1 MIICHKNQKLQMIW
15 FIKTGGYQAA
25 GEGHVGSLERLESV
39 ENISAFPVVII
50 KVKNLLVWWRCFDSG
65 ELWKWSVFNYQTLM
79 SKINDLQVTERIS
92 KKKNNPNGTKKEMGT
107 KDILKKMIR
116 NVIQI
121 FYHKVFEFNRSMF
134 SILIFSFSCYLIF
147 NQK

>member
-1 MIICHKNQKLQMIW
+1 MIW

-65 ELWKWSVFNYQTLM
+65 KLWKWSVFNYQTLM
-79 SKINDLQVTERIS
+79 SKINGLQVTERMS
-92 KKKNNPNGTKKEMGT
+92 KKRKTPVGTKKEMGT
-107 KDILKKMIR
+107 KDIFKK
-116 NVIQI
+116 NDKKCDPI
-121 FYHKVFEFNRSMF
+121 FLSQ
-134 SILIFSFSCYLIF
+134 SFWI
-147 NQK
+147 

>member
-1 MIICHKNQKLQMIW
+1 MIW
-15 FIKTGGYQAA
+15 FIKTGGYQAT

-39 ENISAFPVVII
+39 ENISAFPVVIV

-79 SKINDLQVTERIS
+79 SKIIGTI
-92 KKKNNPNGTKKEMGT
+92 GTKKEMGT
-107 KDILKKMIR
+107 KDIFKNMIG

-121 FYHKVFEFNRSMF
+121 FFITKFLN
-134 SILIFSFSCYLIF
+134 LIGQLFQL
-147 NQK
+147 

>member
-1 MIICHKNQKLQMIW
+1 MIICHKKQKLQMIW

-79 SKINDLQVTERIS
+79 SKINGLQVTERIS
-92 KKKNNPNGTKKEMGT
+92 KKKYPIGTKKEMGT
-107 KDILKKMIR
+107 KDIFKKMIG

-121 FYHKVFEFNRSMF
+121 FLSQ
-134 SILIFSFSCYLIF
+134 SFWI
-147 NQK
+147 

>member
-1 MIICHKNQKLQMIW
+1 MIICHKKQKLQMIW
-15 FIKTGGYQAA
+15 FIKTGGYQAT

-79 SKINDLQVTERIS
+79 SKIIGTI
-92 KKKNNPNGTKKEMGT
+92 GTKKEMGT

>member
-1 MIICHKNQKLQMIW
+1 MIW
-15 FIKTGGYQAA
+15 FIKTGGYQAT

-50 KVKNLLVWWRCFDSG
+50 KVKNLLVCWRCFDSG

-79 SKINDLQVTERIS
+79 SKINGLQVIERIS
-92 KKKNNPNGTKKEMGT
+92 KKKYPIGTKKEMGT
-107 KDILKKMIR
+107 KDIFKKMIG

-121 FYHKVFEFNRSMF
+121 FLSQ
-134 SILIFSFSCYLIF
+134 SFWI
-147 NQK
+147 

>member
-1 MIICHKNQKLQMIW
+1 MIICHKKQKLQMIW

-92 KKKNNPNGTKKEMGT
+92 KKKTQLEPKKKWEQR
-107 KDILKKMIR
+107 ISLKNMIR
-116 NVIQI
+116 NVIQF

-134 SILIFSFSCYLIF
+134 SILIFSFSCYLIL

>member
-1 MIICHKNQKLQMIW
+1 MIICHKNQKLQMLW
-15 FIKTGGYQAA
+15 FIKTWGYQAA
-25 GEGHVGSLERLESV
+25 GEGHVGSLERLESM

-92 KKKNNPNGTKKEMGT
+92 KKKKPNWNKKRNGNKEY
-107 KDILKKMIR
+107 LLKMIG
-116 NVIQI
+116 NVIQF

-134 SILIFSFSCYLIF
+134 SILIFSFSCYLIL